1 MIRAG
6 RLRHRIDIQRKI
18 TERNPETGA
27 VIEEAWE
34 TVWEKCPAAV
44 EPLSSR
50 EFISAKAEQI
60 EATDRMIIRYRD
72 GVLAT
77 MRILYRG
84 RIYSIVGPP
93 LADAAS
99 GRDYLSILVSAGVNN
114 G

>member
-6 RLRHRIDIQRKI
+6 RLRHRIDIQQKVVGRDPK
-18 TERNPETGA
+18 TGEML
-27 VIEEAWE
+27 EEQWVA
-34 TVWEKCPAAV
+34 VWEKCPAAF

-50 EFISAKAEQI
+50 EFLAAKAEQA
-60 EATDRMIIRYRD
+60 EATARVVIRYRP

-84 RIYSIVGPP
+84 EIYSIVGPP
-93 LADAAS
+93 LADAVS
-99 GRDYLSILVSAGVNN
+99 GKDYLSILVATGVND

>member
-1 MIRAG
+1 MRAG
-6 RLRHRIDIQRKI
+6 RLRHRIDIQRKV

-27 VIEEAWE
+27 LLGESWE

-50 EFISAKAEQI
+50 EFIAAKAEQI
-60 EATDRMIIRYRD
+60 EATGRMVIRYRP

-84 RIYSIVGPP
+84 QIYTIVGPP
-93 LADAAS
+93 LADAIS
-99 GRDYLSILVSAGVNN
+99 GKDYLSILVSTGVNN